1 MNGMHAPARELIESV
16 AEMARD
22 RDLVVRV
29 VPQVH
34 RLLALP

>member
-1 MNGMHAPARELIESV
+1 VGGTPAPTRALVDEV

-22 RDLVVRV
+22 RDLLVRV

-34 RLLALP
+34 RLMRWP